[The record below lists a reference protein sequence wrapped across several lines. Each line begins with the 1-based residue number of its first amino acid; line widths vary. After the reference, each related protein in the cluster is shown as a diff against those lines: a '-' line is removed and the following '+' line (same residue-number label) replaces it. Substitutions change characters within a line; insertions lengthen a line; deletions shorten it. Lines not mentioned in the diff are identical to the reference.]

1 MRIYKRKGSPFWWY
15 DFTWGG
21 DRLRRSSGKG
31 TRREAEIEAAAALHE
46 LQQHKGRLAS
56 GWGLDEIFGAYWQ
69 DVAQHRRTSGEIFR
83 QLALLTDILG
93 KATPIAR
100 ITNAMLMDYRA
111 RRRGMARPSKTGPAR
126 APKPHSINR
135 ELAMLRAALYH
146 ARDIYGQQ
154 IPAISWKRIMA
165 SEAPER
171 RRFLSRDEWLA
182 LDAAAHPEL
191 RRIILAAV
199 TTGLRR
205 GNLLDLTWRDVS
217 LSAGT
222 ITIARTKNGKPHQLR
237 IAAPLRTLLIE
248 MQAER
253 IDAAAKTGR
262 VPSATETLFDRTGLR
277 RRWNA
282 ARTASGLADVRF
294 HDLRHTFAS
303 WARQAG
309 VDIADICEA
318 LNHSRISVTMRYA
331 HIDPA
336 THRTAFDA
344 AAEMLDPAQ
353 NAAHST
359 PKELK

>member
-1 MRIYKRKGSPFWWY
+1 M
-15 DFTWGG
+15 
-21 DRLRRSSGKG
+21 
-31 TRREAEIEAAAALHE
+31 
-46 LQQHKGRLAS
+46 AS
-56 GWGLDEIFGAYWQ
+56 GWGLDEVFGAYWQ
-69 DVAQHRRTSGEIFR
+69 DAAQHRRTASEIFR
-83 QLALLTDILG
+83 QLALLSDILG
-93 KATPIAR
+93 RATPIAR
-100 ITNAMLMDYRA
+100 IDNAMLMDYRA
-111 RRRGMARPSKTGPAR
+111 RRRGMMRNGR
-126 APKPHSINR
+126 APQPHSINR

-165 SEAPER
+165 GEAPER
-171 RRFLSRDEWLA
+171 RRFLSRDEWQA

-205 GNLLDLTWRDVS
+205 GNLLALTWRDVS
-217 LSAGT
+217 LSSGT
-222 ITIARTKNGKPHQLR
+222 ITINRTKNNKPHQLR
-237 IAAPLRTLLIE
+237 IAAPLRALLVE
-248 MQAER
+248 MQADRLE
-253 IDAAAKTGR
+253 AAAVTGR
-262 VPSATETLFDRTGLR
+262 MPNPAETLFDRTGFR

-282 ARTASGLADVRF
+282 ARNAAGLADIRF

-353 NAAHST
+353 STAQST